1 LRAIFFKNLT
11 ARFRIT
17 LPSRTCNK
25 RSLARN
31 GSAARQFDRAKRIVI
46 SNWRSSMF
54 DLIKWPLATAMLMG
68 TLAAAPSAMA
78 RDGDHGDR
86 DRDGRIGHVFII
98 VLENEGFDVT
108 FGPNSLAPFLSKTL
122 PGQGVMLDQYYATG
136 HVSLDNYLAMIS
148 GQSATLQTR
157 VDCTI
162 YQDFALT
169 GITSDGQ
176 AIGTGC
182 VYPAAIKTLPDQL
195 KAAGKTW
202 RGYMEDMGKNPAR
215 EQATCGQPL
224 ITINGVSQVA
234 LNQIDGTQGA
244 EAFPGGDQYAARHNP
259 FVYFHSLIDSG
270 ECAKHVVNFDRLA
283 QDLAFES
290 TTANFSFITPNLCHD
305 GHDGN
310 GTTSKCKNTVEPG
323 GLVSAD
329 AFLKTV
335 VPMIQNSPAYKEDG
349 LLIITFDESGLTFS
363 GPANAITAPG
373 VSCCGQQPGP
383 NLGPLVAGGTP
394 LSTPFE
400 LSNPPFFLNTQ
411 GFGGDRT
418 GAVLLSPFLKP
429 GTVSNVPFNHYSML
443 KTVEDIFGLDHLGY
457 AGQPGLQG
465 FFGCVNSDISTRSD
479 DQFSQ
484 CARDRD

>member
-1 LRAIFFKNLT
+1 
-11 ARFRIT
+11 
-17 LPSRTCNK
+17 
-25 RSLARN
+25 
-31 GSAARQFDRAKRIVI
+31 
-46 SNWRSSMF
+46 MF
-54 DLIKWPLATAMLMG
+54 NFVKWPLATAMLLG

-86 DRDGRIGHVFII
+86 DGKIGHVFVI

-122 PGQGVMLDQYYATG
+122 PSQGVLLNQYYATG
-136 HVSLDNYLAMIS
+136 HVSLDNYIAMIS
-148 GQSATLQTR
+148 GQSSTQQTS
-157 VDCTI
+157 VDCTK
-162 YQDFALT
+162 YEDFNLT
-169 GITSDGQ
+169 GITPDGQ
-176 AIGTGC
+176 AVGTGC

-224 ITINGVSQVA
+224 ITLNGASQVA
-234 LNQIDGTQGA
+234 LNQIDDTQGA

-270 ECAKHVVNFDRLA
+270 ECAKHVVNFDHLA

-290 TTANFSFITPNLCHD
+290 TTRNFSFITPNLCHD

-310 GTTSKCKNTVEPG
+310 GTTVKCKNGEVG
-323 GLVSAD
+323 GLVGAD
-329 AFLKTV
+329 AFLQKV
-335 VPMIQNSPAYKEDG
+335 VPMILNSPAYKEDG
-349 LLIITFDESGLTFS
+349 LLIITFDEGALTFNGS
-363 GPANAITAPG
+363 NAITALG

-383 NLGPLVAGGTP
+383 NLGPLVAGGQP
-394 LSTPFE
+394 LSLQFE
-400 LSNPPFFLNTQ
+400 FSNPPFFLKTQ

-429 GTVSNVPFNHYSML
+429 GTVSNVPYNHYSML
-443 KTVEDIFGLDHLGY
+443 KSVEDIFGLGHLGY

-465 FFGCVNSDISTRSD
+465 FFGCANSDISTRAD
-479 DQFSQ
+479 DQFGQ
-484 CARDRD
+484 CGRD